1 MCACSRR
8 CCWCWCCW
16 YCCYLLEMAVHSC
29 NTTLWAIL
37 GGRGCG
43 VWQYQKTFTRY
54 PSNSKTNVKNRCP
67 ELGAGA
73 GIGPV
78 TPASQRKDQDV
89 MLRLLKSMET
99 IVCQWSSNSFC
110 ENSVCPPWCLM
121 FVFWNLRK
129 SAKVTSALQ
138 TVSQRCRWT
147 CMEIR
152 YQCNAI
158 NTDKKS
164 KWNMSEM
171 ERWVFDVFNMLCSPG
186 IMENDIFYVATW
198 NYPNRK
204 NDILVVQRKTD
215 ALSLVLVLLLA
226 LVLWL
231 QQANASVCP
240 PWCLMFVFWSLRKSA
255 KVTSALQTVYAM
267 QLTPI
272 KKQIKY
278 VRMEKMGF

>member
-1 MCACSRR
+1 VCVLR
-8 CCWCWCCW
+8 
-16 YCCYLLEMAVHSC
+16 
-29 NTTLWAIL
+29 
-37 GGRGCG
+37 
-43 VWQYQKTFTRY
+43 
-54 PSNSKTNVKNRCP
+54 
-67 ELGAGA
+67 GA

-78 TPASQRKDQDV
+78 IPASQRKDQDV

-129 SAKVTSALQ
+129 PAKVTSALQ

-158 NTDKKS
+158 NTDKKN

-171 ERWVFDVFNMLCSPG
+171 ERCVFDVFNMLCSPG

-204 NDILVVQRKTD
+204 KTISWSSTP
-215 ALSLVLVLLLA
+215 ALSYTELCTFYV
-226 LVLWL
+226 
-231 QQANASVCP
+231 SIYIHTKG
-240 PWCLMFVFWSLRKSA
+240 SLISQDDLPFLILINNIFCFERR
-255 KVTSALQTVYAM
+255 VV
-267 QLTPI
+267 I
-272 KKQIKY
+272 C
-278 VRMEKMGF
+278 